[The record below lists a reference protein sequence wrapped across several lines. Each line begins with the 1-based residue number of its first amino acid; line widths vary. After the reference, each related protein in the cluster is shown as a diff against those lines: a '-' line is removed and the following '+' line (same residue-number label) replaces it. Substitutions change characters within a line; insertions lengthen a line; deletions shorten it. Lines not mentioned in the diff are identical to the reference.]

1 MNQMLKW
8 EDVENKKVSE
18 LNLPSGSF
26 VGYCPVCGR
35 KLIVK
40 NGKFGAFIGCT
51 GYKACH
57 CRKTYNVK
65 QYTIRN
71 YDAIADI
78 VVESEKR
85 EKQSL

>member
-1 MNQMLKW
+1 MVYKW
-8 EDVENKKVSE
+8 EDVEGKTVDE
-18 LNLPSGSF
+18 LSLPTGSF

-57 CRKTYNVK
+57 CRKTYNTK
-65 QYTIRN
+65 KYTIRN

-85 EKQSL
+85 ESQSL